1 MVQRCGVALWGGVVF
16 SCDAGIIAPWI
27 CSCGSRRR
35 MRGFGIGFLEVWYVP
50 APELPAG
57 PLTHCCMAVCCRW
70 SLHPPTPTPRCWKPL
85 SGNLSCRCT
94 HLRKSMLES
103 ANPRMDSEGRRD
115 SWASC
120 PCPMFP
126 VPMRKCPNLCQSAK
140 GWGWRASA
148 LWWCAQGVG
157 KPSSS
162 PALVWKG
169 VGKPSLRPV
178 LVCKGCP
185 SLKRM
190 PAFVTSTDHIR
201 SDHCYNQSS
210 HATSSMGLKGRALLW
225 LTWITSSKRSSLS
238 LTCRT
243 YATFM
248 SSIIFLMVRTCC
260 GCTNGA
266 PR

>member
-1 MVQRCGVALWGGVVF
+1 
-16 SCDAGIIAPWI
+16 
-27 CSCGSRRR
+27 
-35 MRGFGIGFLEVWYVP
+35 
-50 APELPAG
+50 
-57 PLTHCCMAVCCRW
+57 
-70 SLHPPTPTPRCWKPL
+70 
-85 SGNLSCRCT
+85 
-94 HLRKSMLES
+94 
-103 ANPRMDSEGRRD
+103 
-115 SWASC
+115 
-120 PCPMFP
+120 MFP

-162 PALVWKG
+162 PALEWKG

-225 LTWITSSKRSSLS
+225 LMWITSSKRSALS

-248 SSIIFLMVRTCC
+248 HPPPQPPANLQEPSANLQPASSASREARASASARYNCPKQDHLCC
-260 GCTNGA
+260 PLR
-266 PR
+266 PRRGGGGGGLEQF

>member
-1 MVQRCGVALWGGVVF
+1 
-16 SCDAGIIAPWI
+16 
-27 CSCGSRRR
+27 
-35 MRGFGIGFLEVWYVP
+35 
-50 APELPAG
+50 
-57 PLTHCCMAVCCRW
+57 
-70 SLHPPTPTPRCWKPL
+70 
-85 SGNLSCRCT
+85 
-94 HLRKSMLES
+94 
-103 ANPRMDSEGRRD
+103 
-115 SWASC
+115 
-120 PCPMFP
+120 
-126 VPMRKCPNLCQSAK
+126 MRKCPNLCQSAK

-162 PALVWKG
+162 PALEWKG

-190 PAFVTSTDHIR
+190 PAFVTSTNHIR

-225 LTWITSSKRSSLS
+225 LMWITSSKRSALS

-248 SSIIFLMVRTCC
+248 HPPPPNRRGNPNKSAEQIGGPIFRQNSFPLTWIAVPGPKHTFPLVVVQLESCGNSKCLSIFEK
-260 GCTNGA
+260 
-266 PR
+266 

>member
-1 MVQRCGVALWGGVVF
+1 
-16 SCDAGIIAPWI
+16 
-27 CSCGSRRR
+27 
-35 MRGFGIGFLEVWYVP
+35 
-50 APELPAG
+50 
-57 PLTHCCMAVCCRW
+57 
-70 SLHPPTPTPRCWKPL
+70 
-85 SGNLSCRCT
+85 
-94 HLRKSMLES
+94 
-103 ANPRMDSEGRRD
+103 
-115 SWASC
+115 
-120 PCPMFP
+120 
-126 VPMRKCPNLCQSAK
+126 MRKCPNLCQSAK

-162 PALVWKG
+162 PALEWKG

-190 PAFVTSTDHIR
+190 PAFVTSTNHIR

-225 LTWITSSKRSSLS
+225 LMWITSSKRSALS

-248 SSIIFLMVRTCC
+248 SSIIFLVDTSLPKMQCAPAFWYLAMTCAEAFPEHMQIRPLKC
-260 GCTNGA
+260 FEA
-266 PR
+266 KKQI